1 MPRLLFTMLLTRSVS
16 LGFTSA
22 ILSSSVAH
30 MILENPVP
38 YGKLTLNN
46 SPLENAGSDFPCKLR
61 AGVYDLTQ
69 MNYWT
74 AGEPQTIR
82 LLGSAVHGGGSCQFS
97 VSEDL
102 QPTKSSQWKVV
113 LSVIGGCPANVEGN
127 LPGGPT
133 DQGAATFEV
142 VLPKKIPNGKYTF
155 AWTWFNRQGIRE
167 MYMNCAPISVSG
179 GGNDP
184 AFLASLPDMFVANL
198 PSSACSTVE
207 NFDYIFPDPGDAVVT
222 GRRTNLTTELVGAGC
237 ASMTALGGGSRTV
250 RSVNKFSSSS
260 SDQVSTTAKAS
271 SMITREQQSTAL
283 AEKVFA
289 QGTMRTSNSQALVA
303 ETSLVL
309 AAEGSIPASTS
320 QATPRA
326 ESSTCVP
333 CSANGEII
341 CIDQNLFGLCNL
353 GCARPQQLASGT
365 VCFNGRILRR
375 DTSLASPM
383 PL

>member
-1 MPRLLFTMLLTRSVS
+1 MMLES
-16 LGFTSA
+16 
-22 ILSSSVAH
+22 
-30 MILENPVP
+30 PVP

-46 SPLENAGSDFPCKLR
+46 SPLDDTGSDFPCKQR

-82 LLGSAVHGGGSCQFS
+82 FLGSAVHGGGSCQFS

-102 QPTKSSQWKVV
+102 QPTKSSQWRVV
-113 LSVIGGCPANVEGN
+113 QSVVGGCPADVEGN

-142 VLPKKIPNGKYTF
+142 VLPKEIPNGKYTF
-155 AWTWFNRQGIRE
+155 AWTWFNRQGNRE

-198 PSSACSTVE
+198 PSSACATVE
-207 NFDYIFPDPGDAVVT
+207 NFDYVFPNPGDAVVT

-237 ASMTALGGGSRTV
+237 ASMTVLGGGSGAV
-250 RSVNKFSSSS
+250 RSVYESSSSS
-260 SDQVSTTAKAS
+260 SDQDSTTVKAS
-271 SMITREQQSTAL
+271 FTITPEPQSTAF

-289 QGTMRTSNSQALVA
+289 QGITRTSDSLALIA
-303 ETSLVL
+303 EGTLVL
-309 AAEGSIPASTS
+309 APEGLTPASTS
-320 QATPRA
+320 LATPRA
-326 ESSTCVP
+326 ESSTCIP
-333 CSANGEII
+333 CSFDGDIV

-365 VCFNGRILRR
+365 VCVDGRILKR
-375 DTSLASPM
+375 DKSSSMPYASSM
-383 PL
+383 RGRML

>member
-1 MPRLLFTMLLTRSVS
+1 MPRLLFTMLLTRSLS
-16 LGFTSA
+16 LGVISA
-22 ILSSSVAH
+22 ILSSSLAH
-30 MILENPVP
+30 MILESPVP

-46 SPLENAGSDFPCKLR
+46 SPLDGAGSDFPCKLR

-74 AGEPQTIR
+74 AGKPQTIR
-82 LLGSAVHGGGSCQFS
+82 FLGSAVHGGGSCQFS
-97 VSEDL
+97 VSKDL

-113 LSVIGGCPANVEGN
+113 HSVVGGCPADVEGN

-142 VLPKKIPNGKYTF
+142 ALPNKIPDGKYTF
-155 AWTWFNRQGIRE
+155 AWTWFNRQGQRE

-237 ASMTALGGGSRTV
+237 ASMTALGGGSGAV
-250 RSVNKFSSSS
+250 RSADKFSSSS
-260 SDQVSTTAKAS
+260 SNLVSTMAKAS
-271 SMITREQQSTAL
+271 FTTTQKPQSTVL

-289 QGTMRTSNSQALVA
+289 QGKMRASDSQALIA
-303 ETSLVL
+303 EATLVL
-309 AAEGSIPASTS
+309 ASEGLIPTSTS
-320 QATPRA
+320 LATPRA
-326 ESSTCVP
+326 QSSTCIP
-333 CSANGEII
+333 CRSNGDIV

-365 VCFNGRILRR
+365 VCLDGRIL
-375 DTSLASPM
+375 SSA
-383 PL
+383 